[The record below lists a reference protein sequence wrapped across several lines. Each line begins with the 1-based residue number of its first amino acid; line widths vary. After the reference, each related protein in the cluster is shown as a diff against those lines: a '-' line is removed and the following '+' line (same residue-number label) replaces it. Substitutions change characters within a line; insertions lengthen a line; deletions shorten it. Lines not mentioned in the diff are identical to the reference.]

1 MKKKLIGAA
10 LLVLL
15 LSLAVFAGTTNVD
28 DLEIGGDCAIAGDL
42 SVVGDITASS
52 GDITVDG
59 DLTVTGTVTAAGS
72 SVADPLSLTGTL
84 TLGVNGLGVD
94 MLCYGDTMG
103 ANMLWDYTADELIFD
118 GAATAF
124 FGDNNILYFG
134 DGGGDADR
142 DFALYYDTNDLLLI
156 PKLAADGLKIGTNS
170 LPVSITQNG
179 TFTVGASDEGHDVTL
194 YGETAATYTLW
205 DESDDNLILNGAA
218 AGLVMRDTAELRF
231 GTGASDAGDIV
242 IDFTDGTALAVVAV
256 AAHEALLI
264 GDDTFQI
271 NTTLKGTFTSGK
283 DNIGW
288 DCKFYGATA
297 SAFMLWDEDVD
308 DLVFDGA
315 AGLALGDSNLL
326 RFGDLGAGDVN
337 FNFDSAKF
345 EMESAAAATTW
356 NIGVAGN
363 VFDVTHFGK
372 WTSGATTDGYD
383 YKWFGNAAG
392 AYLEWD
398 ESADDLVLEGAGALV
413 LTDETE
419 LRFGDGS
426 ANAGDI
432 VIDFTDGTAL
442 AMVAIAAHEA
452 FLIGGDTFQ
461 INTTLKGTFT
471 SGKDG
476 IGWDCKFYGATASAF
491 MVWDE
496 DVDDL
501 LFDGAAGLAFG
512 DSNLLRFG
520 DEAAGDVNFNW
531 DASKFEMEGAA
542 AATTWNIG
550 AAGKVFNV
558 THTGTWTS
566 GVNNTGYD
574 YKWFG
579 ATASAYLLWDE
590 DEDDLT
596 FAGVAAAVFEDDA
609 DLKLGTGDD
618 FVFSYDGNDMLL
630 EAAVNGDG
638 MKLGTTSH
646 TISATHFGTWTS
658 GATTDGFDYK
668 WFGATAA
675 TYMLWDESD
684 DALEVGTATNY
695 VSIDDTTGIKMLGS
709 VDDITSVAA
718 GIKFTTNTTK
728 THKYVTGQF
737 AYVSATEI
745 SVAGWG
751 TDVVCEGLPAGTAI
765 DTDGA
770 GTLTLGVVKS
780 EAAADFIR
788 WSCQVPTTFVDTG
801 TATDLILE
809 IEANETVS
817 GATVACD
824 VYAYG
829 GTTPIVEGNFSLTEA
844 DGKIWYTLNLGADAD
859 IDADDILIIELVQA
873 GADDDFDLYGYRLKY
888 RVGIEATE

>member
-94 MLCYGDTMG
+94 MLCYGDTVS

-308 DLVFDGA
+308 DLLFDGA
-315 AGLALGDSNLL
+315 AGLAFGDSNLL

-345 EMESAAAATTW
+345 EMES
-356 NIGVAGN
+356 
-363 VFDVTHFGK
+363 
-372 WTSGATTDGYD
+372 
-383 YKWFGNAAG
+383 
-392 AYLEWD
+392 
-398 ESADDLVLEGAGALV
+398 
-413 LTDETE
+413 
-419 LRFGDGS
+419 
-426 ANAGDI
+426 
-432 VIDFTDGTAL
+432 
-442 AMVAIAAHEA
+442 
-452 FLIGGDTFQ
+452 
-461 INTTLKGTFT
+461 
-471 SGKDG
+471 
-476 IGWDCKFYGATASAF
+476 
-491 MVWDE
+491 
-496 DVDDL
+496 
-501 LFDGAAGLAFG
+501 
-512 DSNLLRFG
+512 
-520 DEAAGDVNFNW
+520 
-531 DASKFEMEGAA
+531 AA